1 MSARFTRLAWGLLVG
16 ACLLGL
22 FLSSGQ
28 AQNAK
33 AVKIEE
39 LIPAKT
45 VLFGSW
51 DGAAAHQAAFEKT
64 AAHDAFYKSGLV
76 PLIEKLVASIQQQAQ
91 AKLGGNEQAQ
101 SMALSFDKVAA
112 HLKANGITVAVSL
125 SEGGGNTPT
134 PQALVIVRNAAALQ
148 KELTKLE
155 ANFKD
160 DGNVRIQ
167 ERTEAGRKVKSIEI
181 PNTPGIEVGWWVEG
195 KHVVIVAG
203 INAVAEHL
211 AVASGKTPNI
221 TKGDLWAKYSKG
233 NEDFETDTIAW
244 LDLGKLQSAYGDW
257 PLPIPTTS
265 GDPLTVAAI
274 AKVLGL
280 DSVGSI
286 ISQTGYKGRA
296 AWSET
301 ILQAPGEHTGLV
313 AFADAPAISL
323 KDLPPLPATCENF
336 VAVSCEPTKLYDN
349 VIDLM
354 RNAITLYSPRDVA
367 QFDQALDSLPKI
379 AGFDPRDEFLAG
391 FGNVAVLY
399 SDPNQSVF
407 GIGMGAAI
415 QVKDAKQV
423 RKTIDHVLM
432 MATQATRG
440 EFQAARVEK
449 HGRSLIQF
457 DFKGVQAG
465 GFCVDDKWLC
475 IGLVP
480 QSVETMLMRLD
491 GKLPSWKPAPELAEA
506 FKEMPEKFTSLT
518 VSDPRKLYQML
529 LGLAPVGMT
538 ALQAGMR
545 ATNAVPEDFRL
556 PVTVADIPP
565 ADVVTAPLFPNV
577 SMAIANKDGFKW
589 ITRSSVPAV
598 PFVGEM
604 GAGSIGGVAVMTALL
619 LPAVQQARSAAQ
631 RSDSKNKLKQLGL
644 AMHNYADT
652 HNELP
657 MGTVENA
664 DLEADERLSW
674 LYSVLP
680 YIDQAPLYQKI
691 DKKSAWDSDAN
702 KQWTSIVLPVFT
714 NPGSGDTKTATT
726 HYIGIAG
733 VGEDTPGLKKHNN
746 RTGVFGYDRKTRFR
760 DITDGTS
767 NTMCVTE
774 SSTPEKNSWAQGGKS
789 TIRAL
794 TKKPYINGPDGIGG
808 PFPGGLNVLLT
819 DGSVRFV
826 SQAIDPK
833 LFEGLSTAQ
842 GGEVLNEF

>member
-76 PLIEKLVASIQQQAQ
+76 PLIEKLVASFQQQAQ
-91 AKLGGNEQAQ
+91 ARVGGGEQAQ
-101 SMALSFDKVAA
+101 AMALSFDKLLT
-112 HLKANGITVAVSL
+112 HIKANGITLAISL

-134 PQALVIVRNAAALQ
+134 PQALVVVRNAATLQ

-155 ANFKD
+155 ANYKD
-160 DGNVRIQ
+160 DGRVQIQ
-167 ERTEAGRKVKSIEI
+167 DRTIAGRKVKSFEI
-181 PNTPGIEVGWWVEG
+181 PNTPGIEVGWWLEG
-195 KHVVIVAG
+195 KHVVIVTG
-203 INAVAEHL
+203 INAVTEHM
-211 AVASGKTPNI
+211 AVASGERPNI
-221 TKGDLWAKYSKG
+221 TQGDLWATYAKG
-233 NEDFETDTIAW
+233 NEDFETDTVAW
-244 LDLGKLQSAYGDW
+244 LDLGKLQAAYGDLT
-257 PLPIPTTS
+257 LPIPTSS
-265 GDPLTVAAI
+265 GEPLAVGAI

-280 DSVGSI
+280 DGVGSI
-286 ISQTGYKGRA
+286 ISQSGYKGRA

-301 ILQAPGEHTGLV
+301 TLQAPGEHTGLIALV
-313 AFADAPAISL
+313 DAPAMSL

-349 VIDLM
+349 LVDLI
-354 RNAITLYSPRDVA
+354 RNAIALNSPRNVA
-367 QFDQALDSLPKI
+367 QFEKALDSLPQI

-415 QVKDAKQV
+415 QVKDAKQI
-423 RKTIDHVLM
+423 RKTLDHVLM

-449 HGRSLIQF
+449 HGRSVIQF

-465 GFCVDDKWLC
+465 GFCVDDKWFC

-491 GKLPSWKPAPELAEA
+491 GKLPSWKPSPELAAA

-529 LGLAPVGMT
+529 MGLAPVGMT
-538 ALQAGMR
+538 ALQVGMR
-545 ATNAVPEDFRL
+545 ATNAVPPDYRL

-577 SMAIANKDGFKW
+577 SMAIADKDGFKW
-589 ITRSSVPAV
+589 ITRSSVPSV

-604 GAGSIGGVAVMTALL
+604 SAGSVGGVAVLTALL
-619 LPAVQQARSAAQ
+619 LPAVEQARSAAR
-631 RSDSKNKLKQLGL
+631 RSQSMNNLKQLGL
-644 AMHNYADT
+644 AMHNYHDVY
-652 HNELP
+652 NEFP
-657 MGTVENA
+657 MGTAENA
-664 DLEADERLSW
+664 DLKPDERLSW

-680 YIDQAPLYQKI
+680 FLDQAALHQRI
-691 DKKSAWDSDAN
+691 DKQGAWDSAAN
-702 KQWTSIVLPVFT
+702 KQWTGIVIPTLK
-714 NPGSGDTKTATT
+714 NPGSGDVGTPTT

-746 RTGVFGYDRKTRFR
+746 RTGIYGYDRKTRMR
-760 DITDGTS
+760 DILDGTS

-774 SSTPEKNSWAQGGKS
+774 ASNPEKNSWAQGGRS

-794 TKKPYINGPDGIGG
+794 TQKPYINGPDGIGG
-808 PFPGGLNVLLT
+808 PYPGGINVLMT

-833 LFEGLSTAQ
+833 TFEALSTAQ
-842 GGEVLNEF
+842 GGEALNEF